1 MENQRSVFVKLI
13 STELNLPEHGV
24 ANTLSMLD
32 EGFTVP
38 FISRYHQER
47 TGELVDVQIT
57 AIHDMS
63 VRLQELAKRKA
74 TIGNTITEPNKMTDE
89 LRILI
94 TKIWNVTPL
103 GEPVLF
109 L

>member
-32 EGFTVP
+32 EGSTVP
-38 FISRYHQER
+38 FISRYRKER
-47 TGELVDVQIT
+47 TGELDEVQIT

-63 VRLQELAKRKA
+63 GRLKEIAKRKE
-74 TIGNTITEPNKMTDE
+74 TIINTITEQNKMTDE
-89 LRILI
+89 LRIRI
-94 TKIWNVTPL
+94 NNI
-103 GEPVLF
+103 
-109 L
+109 